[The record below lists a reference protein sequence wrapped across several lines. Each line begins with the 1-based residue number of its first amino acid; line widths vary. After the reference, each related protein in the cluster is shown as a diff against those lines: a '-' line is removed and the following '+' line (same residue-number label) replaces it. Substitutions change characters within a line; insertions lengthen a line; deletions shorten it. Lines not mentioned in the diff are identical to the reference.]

1 MPQNRY
7 KNKYLKDEVKY
18 TEIRMIYYLFLH
30 IKDLP
35 GTRRLTSGHG
45 TNARADV
52 PVIFRG
58 DMVLGVS

>member
-18 TEIRMIYYLFLH
+18 TEIRKFYYLFLH

-35 GTRRLTSGHG
+35 GTRRLALGHRTSS
-45 TNARADV
+45 RADV
-52 PVIFRG
+52 PVIFHG
-58 DMVLGVS
+58 DVVPGMS